1 MHILIA
7 GKGGREHALATALA
21 LSPSHPRLSCCPGS
35 DGIAQVAALV
45 PGITEVA
52 PLVEWMKAHGVDLCV
67 AGDESWLARGLADA
81 CRAAGIPC
89 FGPVQSDA
97 RLESSKIFAKDF
109 MVRHQVPTGGFTVVD
124 SAEACRAAIP
134 SYPTVLKYNGLA
146 AGKGVAVCL
155 NPADADEF
163 IDLVFTRRQFG
174 EDQVFVEEFLEG
186 KEVSVICAV
195 SGGEY
200 LYFTPARD
208 YKRLLEDDRGPNT
221 GGMGAVA
228 SRRLLPPELI
238 ERIEREVIQPTVHG
252 LVADGMDYRG
262 FLYFGIILTA
272 AGPKVLEFNCRFGDP
287 EAQAVLP
294 IVEGD
299 FAGFLLDAARGTL
312 SPDKI
317 RFHEGWS
324 ITLVKA
330 SGNYP
335 QGSGHGEPISGL
347 DQVKRGKVFHAGT
360 RLDAAGRYTAT
371 GGRVLAVTCTGATRE
386 EARQA
391 VYSEAARITWDGAR
405 QRGDIG
411 SLHFED
417 HTP

>member
-1 MHILIA
+1 
-7 GKGGREHALATALA
+7 
-21 LSPSHPRLSCCPGS
+21 
-35 DGIAQVAALV
+35 
-45 PGITEVA
+45 
-52 PLVEWMKAHGVDLCV
+52 
-67 AGDESWLARGLADA
+67 LARGLADA

-89 FGPVQSDA
+89 FGPVQADA

-109 MVRHQVPTGGFTVVD
+109 MVRHRVPTGGVTVVD

-174 EDQVFVEEFLEG
+174 DDQVFVEEFLEG

-195 SGGEY
+195 SGGQY

-208 YKRLLEDDRGPNT
+208 YKRLLEDDHGPNT

-238 ERIEREVIQPTVHG
+238 ARIEREVIQPTVRG

-299 FAGFLLDAARGTL
+299 FAGFLLDAARGKL

-335 QGSGHGEPISGL
+335 QGGGHGEVISGL

-360 RLDAAGRYTAT
+360 RLDASGRYTAT

-391 VYSEAARITWDGAR
+391 AYAEAARITWDGAR